1 MATRDILTEATQWGV
16 VPVIALEREEDA
28 LPLADALLAG
38 GLPVMEI
45 TFRTAAAAAA
55 IHTISTERPEML
67 VGAGTVLTQSNLQD
81 AKDCGARFAVA
92 PGLNPEMLQA
102 AKALDLPFVPG
113 IATPSDIEMGLALGC
128 TTLKFFPAGALG
140 GVAMLKALSGPYAH
154 TGIRFMPT
162 GGVNLQNLGQYL
174 SLPTVSAVG
183 GTWLAKSADI
193 ATGNWDVI
201 TAASKEAITEALQFR
216 SL

>member
-1 MATRDILTEATQWGV
+1 MATRDILAEATQWGV

-55 IHTISTERPEML
+55 IHTICTERPEML

-92 PGLNPEMLQA
+92 PGLNPEMVQA

-193 ATGNWDVI
+193 AAGNWDVI
-201 TAASKEAITEALQFR
+201 TATSKEAITEALQFR